1 MVAGTVPDPAPAP
14 VGGRSRRDP
23 YVDILRAFSLTVVV
37 VWHWA
42 FTIITW
48 TPTGPLA
55 TSPLEFT
62 YDLWPITWLGQ
73 VMPLFFFVG
82 GWAHRNAW
90 GRVREAGGGYGT
102 FVVGRARRLLIPTG
116 TLLALW
122 GVVYVIVRLAAD
134 PEWLSRAVLLVISPL
149 WFLAVYLVLVA
160 VAPIMLGLHRRAP
173 VTTIVVL
180 GVGILALDAMRFAN
194 GVDWTGPLQF
204 VVVWTFCHQL
214 GFFYG
219 TFVGLGRDV
228 ATAMLIGGL
237 LALIALIET
246 GVYPRSMVGVPGD
259 NISNMGPPTACMA
272 ALLVFQVGG
281 ALLMRDTVL
290 GWLRN
295 TRFAIFTDLMNRIA
309 MPLFLFHTT
318 ALALF
323 LGVLYALGWTPPPE
337 PDGQWWLVRP
347 LFLIGPLICMIP
359 VLWVFSRRTLD
370 EAFESLDA
378 FRKDVPLSESR
389 F

>member
-1 MVAGTVPDPAPAP
+1 MAGVPDPQSATAATTT
-14 VGGRSRRDP
+14 RRDP
-23 YVDILRAFSLTVVV
+23 YVDLLRAFSLTVVV

-42 FTIITW
+42 FTILIW
-48 TPTGPLA
+48 GDDGPSA
-55 TSPLEFT
+55 TSPLQFT

-102 FVVGRARRLLIPTG
+102 FVVGRARRLLLPAL

-122 GVVYVIVRLAAD
+122 GTVYLALRFTAD
-134 PEWLSRAVLLVISPL
+134 PPWLTRAVVLVISPL
-149 WFLAVYLVLVA
+149 WFLAVYLILVA
-160 VAPIMLGLHRRAP
+160 LAPVMLGLHKRWP
-173 VTTIVVL
+173 VTVIAVL
-180 GVGILALDAMRFAN
+180 GVGILALDAARFAN
-194 GVDWTGPLQF
+194 GVDWVGPAQF

-219 TFVGLGRDV
+219 TFVRQGKDV
-228 ATAMLIGGL
+228 AVAMTLGGAI
-237 LALIALIET
+237 ALVGLIET

-259 NISNMGPPTACMA
+259 SISNMGPPTACMG
-272 ALLVFQVGG
+272 ALCVFQVGI
-281 ALLMRDTVL
+281 ALLMRSTVL

-295 TRFAIFTDLMNRIA
+295 RRFAVFTELMNRIA

-323 LGVLYALGWTPPPE
+323 LGILTAIGYSPPTAPNAE
-337 PDGQWWLVRP
+337 WWLIRP
-347 LFLIGPLICMIP
+347 LFILGPLLCMIP
-359 VLWVFSRRTLD
+359 VLWVFSRKTLD
-370 EAFESLDA
+370 QAFESIGAL
-378 FRKDVPLSESR
+378 RKDVPLAESR